1 MVSRIDSEL
10 LPYRQAE
17 QVKTVLGAG
26 ALVAADAALGT
37 GLLAGA
43 VDLGTAC
50 AAAVGGA
57 AVTGPVL
64 VAAAV
69 ATAVAGTSLLA
80 SEHVHSFK

>member
-1 MVSRIDSEL
+1 MEL
-10 LPYRQAE
+10 CHFLGLDAERLPYRQAE
-17 QVKTVLGAG
+17 QVKTLLGAG

-57 AVTGPVL
+57 SITAPVL
-64 VAAAV
+64 VAAAAV
-69 ATAVAGTSLLA
+69 ATAVAGTGHA
-80 SEHVHSFK
+80 TG